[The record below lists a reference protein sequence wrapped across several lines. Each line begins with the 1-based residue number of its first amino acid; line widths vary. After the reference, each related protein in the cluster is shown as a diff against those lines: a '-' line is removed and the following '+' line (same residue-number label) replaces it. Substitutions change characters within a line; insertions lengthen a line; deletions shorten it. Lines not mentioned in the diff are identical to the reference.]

1 MCIWSFA
8 YHHIQGNNKTQ
19 TEPDNQGTGEFIHM
33 KININKYDTPLNTK
47 NTHTKKIKKGK
58 THKNIIKSFHF
69 FFSIEQN
76 QERDRERV
84 VKQ

>member
-33 KININKYDTPLNTK
+33 KININKYDAPLNTK
-47 NTHTKKIKKGK
+47 NTQKKKAKPIKISLKAFTSSSQLNKTKRE
-58 THKNIIKSFHF
+58 
-69 FFSIEQN
+69 IE
-76 QERDRERV
+76 RE
-84 VKQ
+84 

>member
-47 NTHTKKIKKGK
+47 NTHQKKKGK

-76 QERDRERV
+76 QERDRERE
-84 VKQ
+84 